1 MSSVRGV
8 AEQQIGEVT
17 GLNVKGERVATLEGV
32 RIQGIHSSGYKLT
45 DYQQY
50 TSLHAETVRLDG
62 WNKYVIGFGVG
73 TVLLGIGGV
82 CFSPPL
88 VLV

>member
-1 MSSVRGV
+1 MSEADCA
-8 AEQQIGEVT
+8 AEQQIGET
-17 GLNVKGERVATLEGV
+17 MGERVATLEGV
-32 RIQGIHSSGYKLT
+32 RIQGIHLSGYKLT
-45 DYQQY
+45 GYQQY
-50 TSLHAETVRLDG
+50 TSLRAETARLDG

-82 CFSPPL
+82 CFPLPL